1 MIIITIFIF
10 YLRQFHLC
18 FRLSLH
24 LNGPLTFPP
33 LPVAAEGSSR
43 LLQTSEAAAER
54 THYRSAGRPWVSPG
68 RTAIEQTTL
77 MTTLSSRV
85 CLLFF
90 FFLNKI
96 YSVVVCVAVGTGYKH
111 TGDPKSRA
119 TEGEESQR
127 CDNCLRLAIWSRKY
141 QRADPTSQRSKIKLV
156 PSRLNC
162 NQTRIQCFDQV
173 NWTHGSLPGIPFL
186 IMYNFLLRKF
196 FWNRN

>member
-1 MIIITIFIF
+1 MFQT
-10 YLRQFHLC
+10 
-18 FRLSLH
+18 
-24 LNGPLTFPP
+24 LTSSQWPVNFPP
-33 LPVAAEGSSR
+33 TASRRWGVVSAPPDEWSGSRADSLPLCWPALSIAWKDGHWTNNANDHPQLSC
-43 LLQTSEAAAER
+43 L
-54 THYRSAGRPWVSPG
+54 SP
-68 RTAIEQTTL
+68 
-77 MTTLSSRV
+77 
-85 CLLFF
+85 FF